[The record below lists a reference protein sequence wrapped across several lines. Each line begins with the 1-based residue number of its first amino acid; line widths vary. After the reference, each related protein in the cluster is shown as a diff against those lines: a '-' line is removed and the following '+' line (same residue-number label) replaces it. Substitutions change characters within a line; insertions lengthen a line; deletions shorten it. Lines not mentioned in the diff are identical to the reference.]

1 MKEIGES
8 LKEAREN
15 IGLSMEEV
23 AKDLKLRPSQLE
35 SIENGDSEAFKDIF
49 YLKSLIKDYAKY
61 LGLNPDELID
71 EFNEYLFDHTSRI
84 SLEDIKKAN
93 KKVKKKEKKVKRV
106 ASPYTLEKRFS
117 ANLKY
122 FLFLIFALL
131 FVVIGILLFKNVLT
145 EETNKNDDNNVLIGG

>member
-15 IGLSMEEV
+15 IGLSIEEV
-23 AKDLKLRPSQLE
+23 AGDLKIRPTQLE
-35 SIENGDSEAFKDIF
+35 NIENGVSDAFKDIF

-71 EFNEYLFDHTSRI
+71 EFNEFLFDHTSRI

-106 ASPYTLEKRFS
+106 ASPYTLEKRF
-117 ANLKY
+117 NFNIKY
-122 FLFLIFALL
+122 VLIFLIVIL
-131 FVVIGILLFKNVLT
+131 FICGSVVVFK
-145 EETNKNDDNNVLIGG
+145 EINKKQPKVNNASIIGG